1 MPLVKKTKAK
11 IKMLEMG
18 LVPAFTGKELVEML
32 KSLSAE
38 EQVIAKRKFRKQW
51 RKILK
56 EDKRRGY
63 PPIYDIFDPHDE
75 HPSKRHLRNRAC
87 IVISK
92 IFSEIKD

>member
-1 MPLVKKTKAK
+1 MALVKKTKAK

-18 LVPAFTGKELVEML
+18 LVPAFTGRELVEML
-32 KSLSAE
+32 ESLSVA
-38 EQVIAKRKFRKQW
+38 EQVVAKRKFRKQW

-63 PPIYDIFDPHDE
+63 PPIYDIFNPHDA

-87 IVISK
+87 IVISR